1 MKLKKISVV
10 LLMLLLTATF
20 VLPASAD
27 SLDSIPY
34 HNYNYYDDM
43 ALDTKAVYTP
53 KKQISGADI
62 SGKGFQT
69 LNYVFGF
76 QDELFILDGGSGTIY
91 ILDTAYRLK
100 RTVTDFENGG
110 EKVTFMGAEGLFV
123 DESGIYIADTAN
135 KRVICTDGKTVTKI
149 ITQPDSSLIPEN
161 YDFAP
166 VRIIRDGNGYL
177 YVLCKGSYYGMMMF
191 SDEYAF
197 LGFYG
202 ANQVEVSL
210 RDAITDLVISLFET
224 EEKHNASLQ
233 ALPFQMV
240 DIALDSEGFI
250 TTISDQTVGQI
261 KRLGTNGTNNLV
273 KSDQFGAV
281 GGDSYNFADNPVTY
295 QDKSDRY
302 VSYITEKFV
311 AVAADADGYIYAVD
325 TSQGRIFMYN
335 TACELMTVFGGGL
348 GNGTQVGT
356 FITPNAATCFGND
369 LLVSDQ
375 IAGVVTVFSL
385 TDYGKILKTANILSL
400 QSDYIAAEPYWQKIY
415 DMDRNCQ
422 QAYAGLA
429 KAALEKGEYRQAMR
443 LAKQG
448 GDRVTYAAA
457 FKLVRNQ
464 FVSEHFVFIGIAVLL
479 LAAGPVYLLR
489 LTRKKEIV
497 LIKNAKI
504 RTGVTACIHPFRSFD
519 GIKNF
524 GQASIILSTA
534 LLALYYIS
542 TVTLDLH
549 IGFMYGQVSD
559 SYNAL
564 YTLLGT
570 VGVVL
575 IYTLTNWAIS
585 VLLSGRGTLKEIYCA
600 TCCCLTPMIVC
611 NFLYLIF
618 SHTVVATTNSGI
630 ETIVMIFRI
639 YTVILL
645 LLSITVIQDFTFFKA
660 VGIAIATVV
669 GMCIIA
675 FIIFIMLSLGQ
686 DTVNFVVSIINEISM
701 R

>member
-100 RTVTDFENGG
+100 RTVTDFESGG

-240 DIALDSEGFI
+240 DIALDS
-250 TTISDQTVGQI
+250 
-261 KRLGTNGTNNLV
+261 
-273 KSDQFGAV
+273 
-281 GGDSYNFADNPVTY
+281 
-295 QDKSDRY
+295 
-302 VSYITEKFV
+302 
-311 AVAADADGYIYAVD
+311 
-325 TSQGRIFMYN
+325 
-335 TACELMTVFGGGL
+335 
-348 GNGTQVGT
+348 
-356 FITPNAATCFGND
+356 
-369 LLVSDQ
+369 
-375 IAGVVTVFSL
+375 
-385 TDYGKILKTANILSL
+385 
-400 QSDYIAAEPYWQKIY
+400 
-415 DMDRNCQ
+415 
-422 QAYAGLA
+422 
-429 KAALEKGEYRQAMR
+429 
-443 LAKQG
+443 
-448 GDRVTYAAA
+448 
-457 FKLVRNQ
+457 
-464 FVSEHFVFIGIAVLL
+464 
-479 LAAGPVYLLR
+479 
-489 LTRKKEIV
+489 
-497 LIKNAKI
+497 
-504 RTGVTACIHPFRSFD
+504 
-519 GIKNF
+519 
-524 GQASIILSTA
+524 
-534 LLALYYIS
+534 
-542 TVTLDLH
+542 
-549 IGFMYGQVSD
+549 
-559 SYNAL
+559 
-564 YTLLGT
+564 
-570 VGVVL
+570 
-575 IYTLTNWAIS
+575 
-585 VLLSGRGTLKEIYCA
+585 
-600 TCCCLTPMIVC
+600 
-611 NFLYLIF
+611 
-618 SHTVVATTNSGI
+618 
-630 ETIVMIFRI
+630 
-639 YTVILL
+639 
-645 LLSITVIQDFTFFKA
+645 
-660 VGIAIATVV
+660 
-669 GMCIIA
+669 
-675 FIIFIMLSLGQ
+675 
-686 DTVNFVVSIINEISM
+686 
-701 R
+701 